1 MATFNLK
8 NFLTENRNQV
18 IEKYNLLTKEDTF
31 NGISLRDFMMA
42 VLRNMEANNPKSEKR
57 AASLFSGA
65 INNAYY
71 DAIRVGV
78 IIDRDAQ
85 SIAKYE
91 GTAYMAIV

>member
-1 MATFNLK
+1 MITFNLK
-8 NFLTENRNQV
+8 KFLTENRNQV
-18 IEKYNLLTKEDTF
+18 IEKFSALTKEDSY

-57 AASLFSGA
+57 AKSLFSGA

-71 DAIRVGV
+71 DAMRMGV
-78 IIDRDAQ
+78 VRDRDAEA
-85 SIAKYE
+85 IAKYQ